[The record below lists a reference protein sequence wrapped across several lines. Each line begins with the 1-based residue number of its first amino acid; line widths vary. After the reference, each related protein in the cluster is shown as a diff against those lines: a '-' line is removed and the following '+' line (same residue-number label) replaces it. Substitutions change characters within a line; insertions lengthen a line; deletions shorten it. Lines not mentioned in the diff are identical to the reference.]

1 MPSATLDLVR
11 PAHLWVPA
19 YEDTLGPEV
28 ADMCSAYGFTPD
40 PEQRLILDAMFATNG
55 GRSIRDIGVCA
66 PRQNLKTGVL
76 KMAALG
82 WLYLLEL
89 PLIVW
94 SAHEFDT
101 TQEAFRDLCELIED
115 NPDLDREVM
124 RSTRGKTGIKRG
136 NGDEAIELR
145 GHRRIKFKARTKDGG
160 RGLTGHRVILDEA
173 MRLGGG
179 TIAALVPT
187 LRAVPDPQLVY
198 AGSGGLLE
206 SQFWR
211 SVRDRG
217 RPGEDDALAWFEWG
231 DTRPWECGQPDCT
244 HAVGFPGCALDDED
258 RLRACNSA
266 LGRRISMDSLR
277 ADRKTFAAFP
287 VKYAT
292 ETLGW
297 WEDPPT
303 ASTDDALAAWPD
315 RANPTATPTAP
326 LLFAVDVAPNM
337 ASAAIG
343 VCGTAPTGEVVEVAD
358 HRSGSAWVPGK
369 LTQMRADHGPLTVGI
384 IKGSPAEALVPDL
397 EPLDGVTVSLLTAAD
412 TTAACATFA
421 RAVTDGT
428 VAHRDDPR
436 LNAAVSG
443 ARRKFAGDG
452 WRWTRVGSDTDICP
466 LYAVAVARHLWA
478 TGPAPYDPLDSIL

>member
-11 PAHLWVPA
+11 PAHMWVPA
-19 YEDTLGPEV
+19 YEDTLGGEV

-40 PEQRLILDAMFATNG
+40 PEQRLILDAMFATNRG
-55 GRSIRDIGVCA
+55 KSIRDVGVCA

-76 KMAALG
+76 KMATLG

-124 RSTRGKTGIKRG
+124 RTTRGKTGIKRG

-187 LRAVPDPQLVY
+187 LRAVPDPQLVF

-206 SQFWR
+206 SAFWR

-217 RPGEDDALAWFEWG
+217 RPGGDEALAWFEWG
-231 DTRPWECGQPDCT
+231 DLRPWECGTLDCT
-244 HAVGFPGCALDDED
+244 HALTEPACALDDED

-266 LGRRISMDSLR
+266 IDRRISMDSLR

-287 VKYAT
+287 IKYAT

-297 WEDPPT
+297 WEDPP
-303 ASTDDALAAWPD
+303 AEGVDEALANWPKCH
-315 RANPTATPTAP
+315 NPAAAPTGAVH
-326 LLFAVDVAPNM
+326 LGVDVSPNM
-337 ASAAIG
+337 ASGAIVAASWDG
-343 VCGTAPTGEVVEVAD
+343 SRAVVEVIEHRRGTAWIAD
-358 HRSGSAWVPGK
+358 RLAELIEAHKPAS
-369 LTQMRADHGPLTVGI
+369 VGLVA
-384 IKGSPAEALVPDL
+384 GSPAAALLPDL
-397 EPLDGVTVSLLTAAD
+397 PDTVVELRAAD
-412 TTAACATFA
+412 TVAACATFA
-421 RAVTDGT
+421 RAVTDGQ
-428 VAHRDDPR
+428 VAHLDDPI
-436 LNAAVSG
+436 LNDAVTA

-452 WRWTRVGSDTDICP
+452 WRWSRVASDGDISA
-466 LYAVAVARHLWA
+466 LYAATVARHLLA
-478 TGPAPYDPLDSIL
+478 TVETYDPMSNLG